1 MTEDEDLAGLALE
14 DARERMH
21 KAIGALQREL
31 QTLRTGRAH
40 PALVEHVK
48 VAYQGAVLPMNQV
61 ATITAPDARMLV
73 VQPWDKNAIQPI
85 TKAIQQSDLGLN
97 PQHDGSLI
105 RLIVPELTEERRKSL
120 ARRVSQKTE
129 DARIAVRNVRRAVLD
144 ELRKLERAKDLSQD
158 EEHRAQEALEQITQA
173 AIGEAERVSHEK
185 EREVLEA

>member
-61 ATITAPDARMLV
+61 ATITAPDVRMLV

-97 PQHDGSLI
+97 PQHDGSPDPAD
-105 RLIVPELTEERRKSL
+105 RPRTH
-120 ARRVSQKTE
+120 
-129 DARIAVRNVRRAVLD
+129 RRAAQIAGAAGEPED
-144 ELRKLERAKDLSQD
+144 GRRAHRRAERAAGRS
-158 EEHRAQEALEQITQA
+158 R
-173 AIGEAERVSHEK
+173 
-185 EREVLEA
+185 